1 MAPPDHTR
9 TERTSRNA
17 VVGRLGEAPRA
28 ARLPFTRLPVYPF
41 TRLPVY
47 PFTRMLHLLTVLALA
62 LAIAAMCWI
71 GRRVRGTPNERRY
84 GLVLS
89 VSVWAL
95 WFGYQGYDIATRGF
109 GPSHGLPLPLSDV

>member
-41 TRLPVY
+41 TR
-47 PFTRMLHLLTVLALA
+47 MLHLLTVLALA

-71 GRRVRGTPNERRY
+71 GRHFRGTPNERRY
-84 GLVLS
+84 GLALS
-89 VSVWAL
+89 VGVWAL
-95 WFGYQGYDIATRGF
+95 WFRSEERRVGEGCTAR
-109 GPSHGLPLPLSDV
+109 